1 MWRYDIELVLASGG
15 RTALSSIATAIDTDQ
30 AQLRVTRRRITEP
43 APGDDVHVIPADG
56 TWETYPI
63 EETDPE

>member
-1 MWRYDIELVLASGG
+1 MWRYDIELRLADGSYHVLTSV
-15 RTALSSIATAIDTDQ
+15 ATVADTDQ

-43 APGDDVHVIPADG
+43 VLGDDVYVVPSDG

-63 EETDPE
+63 EECE